1 MAVAH
6 KCKCYYC
13 GIIFDRNQEPWVMVT
28 GNRYAHKECQE
39 KYGIRL
45 APKEQDYNDLIS
57 YIEKL
62 FGYDNIPAK
71 IVKQIKEY
79 RANYNYS
86 YSGML
91 KTLQYWF
98 EIRGAEAERVYGI
111 GIIPYIYEEA
121 FNYYKTIY
129 EAEQAAEDIVDY
141 KPKIIEIIMAPPRPE
156 EHLPKLFQLEDE
168 N

>member
-1 MAVAH
+1 MAVAR

-13 GIIFDRNQEPWVMVT
+13 GQIFDRNQEPWVMVT

-71 IVKQIKEY
+71 IAKQIKEY

-98 EIRGAEAERVYGI
+98 EIRGAEADRVYGI
-111 GIIPYIYEEA
+111 GIIPYIYDEA
-121 FNYYKTIY
+121 FKYYKTLFD
-129 EAEQAAEDIVDY
+129 AEQAAIEIKDY
-141 KPKIIEIIMAPPRPE
+141 QPKVIEIIITPPKPE
-156 EHLPKLFQLEDE
+156 EKLPKLFNFEEE